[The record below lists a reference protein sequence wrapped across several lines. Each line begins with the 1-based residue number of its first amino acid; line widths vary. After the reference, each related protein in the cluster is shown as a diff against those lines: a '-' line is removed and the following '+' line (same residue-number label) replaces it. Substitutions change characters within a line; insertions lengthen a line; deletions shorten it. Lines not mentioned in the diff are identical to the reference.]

1 MTRLCGRT
9 YSGSVGQANKV
20 FVGTSHH
27 HRSSLYSYH
36 QQHVIMIVNRFRHH
50 HAKSFALPATGLQST
65 AFPSSGLAVGSN
77 GPRPCQSRS
86 NRRSQSRSIGFCP
99 GMGLCPWKNS
109 NGTSTFKLGLGLCP
123 FSRSGSGLCP
133 CRTRDGCSL
142 VYQPILQIGTG
153 ERCGCG

>member
-9 YSGSVGQANKV
+9 YSGSVGQANKL

-50 HAKSFALPATGLQST
+50 HAKPFAINRSLKPS
-65 AFPSSGLAVGSN
+65 AFQSSGLAVGSN

-109 NGTSTFKLGLGLCP
+109 NGTSTCKLGHGLCP

-142 VYQPILQIGTG
+142 AYQPILQIGTG